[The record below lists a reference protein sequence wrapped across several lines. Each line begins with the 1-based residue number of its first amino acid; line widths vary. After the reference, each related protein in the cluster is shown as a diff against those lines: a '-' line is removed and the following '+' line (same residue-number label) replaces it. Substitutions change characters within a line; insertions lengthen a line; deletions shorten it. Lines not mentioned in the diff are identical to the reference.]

1 MLATISAQVAAMSQH
16 VETIATASR
25 DQSAALQEVN
35 TSVNQMDQMTQQ
47 NASMVE
53 QTTEASRQLAAEDDA
68 LMALV
73 DRFRLGTGGERL
85 RQAA

>member
-1 MLATISAQVAAMSQH
+1 MSQH

-47 NASMVE
+47 NAAMVE
-53 QTTEASRQLAAEDDA
+53 QTTQASRQLATEADA

-73 DRFRLGTGGERL
+73 DRFRLGAGAERL